1 MTALALIGAVGA
13 AWLKRELRSLDGLA
27 QGDSARFLLDLLE
40 PQQIAAIVRACAAT
54 PELASALD
62 IKIPRTLAFDE
73 QIPDALLTDASTVWF
88 RNRPPEEGKS
98 ALLLASA
105 QDDRRESLA
114 ELTCLGAVDLMR
126 AVDLWVLE
134 GTATLDVTDTTRSLL
149 TAALTGLTEAR
160 SGNAT
165 LSRFASFVS
174 EVALL
179 LDNGLVP
186 IDALGR
192 ALPLLRLPKDTSAF
206 ATLKERERLWKNSW
220 RRRWEQLYVE
230 RASLLV
236 KLQKSR
242 QVIERADLEAQ
253 FERVKDEIPLEHHNT
268 VKRFIGA
275 PPQWC
280 EEADAFSR
288 IEWDIEHASQIFTG
302 LKTVSRTHIAAKTR
316 RHFEDRDPQR
326 LTDEDAAYLAALE
339 GKRVLKDP
347 GPEDRS
353 FFERHAHFLGEDPGL
368 KTTWDRF
375 IYGTSVACTDL
386 LVGLIDAVERLYGR
400 NANHWKSDKR
410 VELRIDLNG
419 RKPFRDIN
427 EDAARLFLCRYSGLS
442 SLAGAN
448 FKVTWSHFTDY
459 DAFLEEES
467 ERGNAPTRSDSRKA
481 NTIRLELN
489 LVSTDHAVADA
500 VQILWSARP
509 DAISRQLPDDL
520 RRLASRPF
528 LRLSVHPNRISS
540 KGDLQRVTLNE
551 RATLEPVFGK
561 DAGALVPARD
571 GEAPDVAKEWVAAIE
586 GGVARGGLSREQGS
600 SLKGAWDRFATE
612 YQVALQDYVAGQIA
626 SDHAVSQANAYGDLL
641 RELTPLLSRDRL
653 RQSLLEPLLM
663 LGIVPIVGD
672 FPAAIVAPW
681 HPMRLVSTA
690 TKLRRVARFI
700 NHVLSAE
707 SLEFGDTGMFFK
719 EFREYL
725 THPHAPEL
733 CVMAAAGR
741 PTVLVVVST
750 LDDYSL
756 AESPLGAPN
765 QWRSQSDP
773 QASAKH
779 LLDTVDRYLELQPHE
794 IANLSVALF
803 NCDSAG
809 LPTAV
814 VQGLAER
821 QEEDVHCNVILRHS
835 DVSSLRRVYT
845 DLIERADAD
854 PDAVIASESSRN
866 FMANLRVGIQLEPPT
881 QLDPNG
887 ARSVDIAFLDDVI
900 ARRAQFDVALLPESM
915 ATVAYDG
922 FRPSQWSYRLPV
934 GVEETTAQQY
944 LACPEQTTAGREY
957 LRCLSAIVRPP
968 VAVGDMSYSIPV
980 RRLQFSEEHTR
991 RLLTD
996 AHNLA
1001 DWVVNYDDVLDPRQ
1015 LKNQDIQIIRFRRD
1029 STSGRNLIISSTAP
1043 TGLLKILVQRRLS
1056 ELSTG
1061 LSETELHTLAGRF
1074 IEDAT
1079 EISGEIV
1086 IRAAKRGTF
1095 AGELIGIVL
1104 SRRLVFEELGEATP
1118 QSWFFL
1124 DDYATWLGR
1133 KEGQIADLLSL
1144 SPSDRNGQP
1153 TVVVRATEAKY
1164 VTYTALSESR
1174 KKSRGQI
1181 EETVGRLRSALFEDP
1196 GRLDRDIW
1204 LSRLAELLS
1213 DGLIR
1218 SPNAAQWAS
1227 LPGMLRAGKV
1237 DLDVRGYS
1245 HIFVS
1250 GPSDG
1255 PSVSDQQLL
1264 SPSAGVG
1271 ALQEVFGPLQVRE
1284 LVLRYAE
1291 RRPLREVRE
1300 TLGSDHP
1307 WTTLSFETLAP
1318 RPTWHVDD
1326 ADRTEPPK
1334 EAKSDPADA
1343 PKSVLANRL
1352 EKGDGSPD
1360 SSIGPERVD
1369 KPSKTDDTR
1378 SVDGEPPTLPQTSTI
1393 QALILAR
1400 GQPIQAAASDPWLSE
1415 IVGKLRRALST
1426 YDLQSTIVGSRL
1438 TPNTALV
1445 RLQGSD
1451 RLTVKDIEQRRSQL
1465 LTTHGLAVVF
1475 TAARPG
1481 EVVVSIARPQREV
1494 VSLWN
1499 VWFANTPEEP
1509 TARANLSLLIGL
1521 KEIDGEAIY
1530 LNLTPPASGGIE
1542 HAPHTLIAG
1551 TTGSG
1556 KSVLI
1561 QNLLLDL
1568 SIKNDPGVVRVTI
1581 VDPKMGVDYFPL
1593 EHLPHLTEPV
1603 VTSQD
1608 RALQVLQGLV
1618 DEMERRYRLF
1628 GGPRVNKLS
1637 SYNDRVPPGDRLPWI
1652 IVVHDEF
1659 ADWMQTE
1666 DYRDHV
1672 VAIVNRLSVKARA
1685 AGIHLIFAAQRPD
1698 VSVMPMQLRD
1708 NLGNRLILRV
1718 EGEGTSEF
1726 ALGEKGAERL
1736 LGRGHIAI
1744 RLQGE
1749 EPQLAQVPWMSPE
1762 DAEQVV
1768 ASLGKT

>member
-1 MTALALIGAVGA
+1 MNALALIGSVGA
-13 AWLKRELRSLDGLA
+13 AWLRREVRSLETPA
-27 QGDSARFLLDLLE
+27 SGDSARFLLDLLE
-40 PQQIAAIVRACAAT
+40 PQQIASIVLACANDS
-54 PELASALD
+54 ELTSALY
-62 IKIPRTLAFDE
+62 IKIPRSLGAYTE
-73 QIPDALLTDASTVWF
+73 IPASLLTDQSTVWF
-88 RNRPPEEGKS
+88 RNRPPEDGKS

-114 ELTCLGAVDLMR
+114 ELTCLGAIDLMR
-126 AVDLWVLE
+126 AVDLWVE
-134 GTATLDVTDTTRSLL
+134 QATEKLDVTDNTRAILR
-149 TAALTGLTEAR
+149 AALTGLTEAR

-165 LSRFASFVS
+165 LTRFASFVS
-174 EVALL
+174 EIASM
-179 LDNGLVP
+179 LDDGLVP
-186 IDALGR
+186 VDAIGR

-206 ATLKERERLWKNSW
+206 ATLKEKERTSKNAW
-220 RRRWEQLYVE
+220 RRRWDQLYTE

-236 KLQKSR
+236 KLQKTR
-242 QVIERADLEAQ
+242 QVIEKADLEAQ
-253 FERVKDEIPLEHHNT
+253 FERVKDEIPAAHHEC
-268 VKRFIGA
+268 VRQFIAA

-280 EEADAFSR
+280 EEAEAFSR
-288 IEWDIEHASQIFTG
+288 IEWEIEHSSQIFTG
-302 LKTVSRTHIAAKTR
+302 LKTAAKRHIAEKTAQ
-316 RHFEDRDPQR
+316 HFEDRDPGR
-326 LTDEDAAYLAALE
+326 LTEEDASYLEALA
-339 GKRVLKDP
+339 GRRVLKDP

-353 FFERHAHFLGEDPGL
+353 FFERHAHFLGEDTAL
-368 KTTWDRF
+368 KTSWDRF
-375 IYGTSVACTDL
+375 IYGTSVTCTDL

-400 NANHWKSDKR
+400 NANHWHSEKR
-410 VELRIDLNG
+410 IELRIDLNG

-427 EDAARLFLCRYSGLS
+427 EDAARLFLCRYKGLAG
-442 SLAGAN
+442 LTGAN
-448 FKVTWSHFTDY
+448 FKITWSYFDDY
-459 DAFLEEES
+459 DSFLQEETD
-467 ERGNAPTRSDSRKA
+467 RGNSPTRSDSRKA
-481 NTIRLELN
+481 NTIRLEMRLS
-489 LVSTDHAVADA
+489 STDHSVADA

-520 RRLASRPF
+520 RRLVGRPF

-540 KGDLQRVTLNE
+540 KGDLQRVALNE

-561 DAGALVPARD
+561 DAGALVPPRD
-571 GEAPDVAKEWVAAIE
+571 GDASDISKEWLGAVSAAL
-586 GGVARGGLSREQGS
+586 ARGGLSAEQAAILS
-600 SLKGAWDRFATE
+600 NAWNGFASE
-612 YQVALQDYVAGQIA
+612 YRLALEDYARGQVA
-626 SDHAVSQANAYGDLL
+626 SDHAIAQADAYGRLL
-641 RELTPLLSRDRL
+641 SELTPFLSRDRL
-653 RQSLLEPLLM
+653 RQSLLEPVLM
-663 LGIVPIVGD
+663 LGIVPIIGE
-672 FPAAIVAPW
+672 FPAALVAPW
-681 HPMRLVSTA
+681 HPLRIASAA
-690 TKLRRVARFI
+690 TKVRRVARFI
-700 NHVLSAE
+700 NHVLGTK

-719 EFREYL
+719 EFREHL
-725 THPHAPEL
+725 VHPHAPEL
-733 CVMAAAGR
+733 CVIDSSGR

-750 LDDYSL
+750 LDEYSL

-773 QASAKH
+773 QASSKH

-814 VQGLAER
+814 VQGLADR
-821 QEEDVHCNVILRHS
+821 QEDDVHCNVILRHT
-835 DVSSLRRVYT
+835 DVKSLRRVYT

-881 QLDPNG
+881 QNDPHG

-900 ARRAQFDVALLPESM
+900 ARRAQFDIGLLPKSM
-915 ATVAYDG
+915 TTVGYDG

-944 LACPEQTTAGREY
+944 LACPEQTVAGREY
-957 LRCLSAIVRPP
+957 LRCVSAIVRPP
-968 VAVGDMSYSIPV
+968 VSTGEVPYSIPV
-980 RRLQFSEEHTR
+980 RRLQFSDEQTR

-1015 LKNQDIQIIRFRRD
+1015 LKNQEIQIIRFRRD

-1043 TGLLKILVQRRLS
+1043 TGLLKILVQRRLA

-1061 LSETELHTLAGRF
+1061 LSDSELHSLAGRF
-1074 IEDAT
+1074 IEEAT

-1086 IRAAKRGTF
+1086 IRAAKRGTY

-1104 SRRLVFEELGEATP
+1104 SRRLIREEIGEAVP

-1124 DDYATWLGR
+1124 DDYAAWLGR
-1133 KEGQIADLLSL
+1133 REGQIADLLCL
-1144 SPSDRNGQP
+1144 SPAELDGSP
-1153 TVVVRATEAKY
+1153 AVIVRATEAKY

-1174 KKSRGQI
+1174 KKSKGQI
-1181 EETVGRLRSALFEDP
+1181 EETIGRIRSALFEDP

-1204 LSRLAELLS
+1204 LSRLAELLG
-1213 DGLIR
+1213 DGLVR
-1218 SPNAAQWAS
+1218 SPNAAKWHL
-1227 LPGMLRAGKV
+1227 LPGLLRSGKV
-1237 DLDVRGYS
+1237 VLDVRGYS
-1245 HIFVS
+1245 HVFVS
-1250 GPSDG
+1250 GPSDA
-1255 PSVSDQQLL
+1255 PNVSDQQLL
-1264 SPSAGVG
+1264 SPSAGNG
-1271 ALQEVFGPLQVRE
+1271 GLQEVFGPLQVRE
-1284 LVLRYAE
+1284 LVLRYAKGQS
-1291 RRPLREVRE
+1291 LRAVRE
-1300 TLGSDHP
+1300 ALGPDRP
-1307 WTTLSFETLAP
+1307 WSSASFIQLAP
-1318 RPTWHVDD
+1318 MPTWHFDGGEQPRPRVE
-1326 ADRTEPPK
+1326 TEK
-1334 EAKSDPADA
+1334 A
-1343 PKSVLANRL
+1343 LT
-1352 EKGDGSPD
+1352 PD
-1360 SSIGPERVD
+1360 SKPVDASPPSDTNRDDSPAVQSPLPRAVEAVPEAGRAAPAQVT
-1369 KPSKTDDTR
+1369 K
-1378 SVDGEPPTLPQTSTI
+1378 GTSLHD
-1393 QALILAR
+1393 LIAAR
-1400 GQPIQAAASDPWLSE
+1400 GKPVQASANDPWLSE
-1415 IVGKLRRALST
+1415 IVSKLRRALST
-1426 YDLQSTIVGSRL
+1426 YNLQSTVVGSRL

-1451 RLTVKDIEQRRSQL
+1451 RLTVKDVEQKRSQL
-1465 LTTHGLAVVF
+1465 LTTHGLPVVF

-1481 EVVVSIARPQREV
+1481 EVVVSIARPEREV

-1499 VWFANTPEEP
+1499 VWFATPEESQS
-1509 TARANLSLLIGL
+1509 ARANLSLLIGL
-1521 KEIDGEAIY
+1521 KEIDGEAAY
-1530 LNLTPPASGGIE
+1530 LNLTAPRSGGIE

-1568 SIKNDPGVVRVTI
+1568 AKKNDPATVRVTI
-1581 VDPKMGVDYFPL
+1581 IDPKMGVDYFPL
-1593 EHLPHLTEPV
+1593 EKLPHLTEPV
-1603 VTSQD
+1603 VTAQD
-1608 RALQVLQGLV
+1608 RALQVLQSLV

-1628 GGPRVNKLS
+1628 GGPRVNKLA
-1637 SYNDRVPPGDRLPWI
+1637 SYNEKVAPAERLPWI
-1652 IVVHDEF
+1652 VLVHDEF

-1749 EPQLAQVPWMSPE
+1749 ETQLAQVPWMSPE
-1762 DAEQVV
+1762 DAELVV
-1768 ASLGKT
+1768 GSFSNS

>member
-1 MTALALIGAVGA
+1 MNGLDLIGLVAA
-13 AWLKRELRSLDGLA
+13 AWLRREVRSLEGPA
-27 QGDSARFLLDLLE
+27 TGDSARFLLDLLE
-40 PQQIAAIVRACAAT
+40 PQQIAAIVLACASDI
-54 PELASALD
+54 ELSSSLD
-62 IKIPRTLAFDE
+62 IKIPRSLAFDK
-73 QIPDALLTDASTVWF
+73 QIPESLLTDLSTVWF
-88 RNRPPEEGKS
+88 RNRPPEAGKS

-126 AVDLWVLE
+126 AVDLWVE
-134 GTATLDVTDTTRSLL
+134 EATRALDITDTTRQLL

-165 LSRFASFVS
+165 LTRFASFVS
-174 EVALL
+174 EVAVL
-179 LDNGLVP
+179 LDAGLVP
-186 IDALGR
+186 VDAIGR

-206 ATLKERERLWKNSW
+206 ATLKERERTWKNSW
-220 RRRWEQLYVE
+220 RRRWDQLYTE

-242 QVIERADLEAQ
+242 QVIERSDLEAQ
-253 FERVKDEIPLEHHNT
+253 FERVKDEIPPEHHET
-268 VKRFIGA
+268 VRNFIAA

-288 IEWDIEHASQIFTG
+288 IEWEIEHASQIFTG
-302 LKTVSRTHIAAKTR
+302 LKTAARRHIAEKTSQ
-316 RHFEDRDPQR
+316 HFEDRDPQR
-326 LTDEDAAYLAALE
+326 LTEEDAGYLAALV
-339 GKRVLKDP
+339 GRRVLKDP

-353 FFERHAHFLGEDPGL
+353 FFERHAHFLGEDAAL
-368 KTTWDRF
+368 KTSWDRF
-375 IYGTSVACTDL
+375 IYGTSVTCADL
-386 LVGLIDAVERLYGR
+386 LVGLVDAVERLYGR
-400 NANHWKSDKR
+400 NANHWDSEKR
-410 VELRIDLNG
+410 LELRIDLNG

-427 EDAARLFLCRYSGLS
+427 EDAARLFLCRYRGLAA
-442 SLAGAN
+442 LAGAN
-448 FKVTWSHFTDY
+448 FKISWSYFDDY
-459 DAFLEEES
+459 DAFLQEEA
-467 ERGNAPTRSDSRKA
+467 ERGNSPTRTDSRKA
-481 NTIRLELN
+481 NTIRLEMR

-500 VQILWSARP
+500 VQILWNARP
-509 DAISRQLPDDL
+509 DAISRQLRDDL
-520 RRLASRPF
+520 RRLAARPF
-528 LRLSVHPNRISS
+528 LRLAVHPNRISS
-540 KGDLQRVTLNE
+540 KGDLQRVALND

-561 DAGALVPARD
+561 DAGALVPPRD
-571 GEAPDVAKEWVAAIE
+571 GDAPDVAKEWVAAIE
-586 GGVARGGLSREQGS
+586 AGRARGGISAEQGEA
-600 SLKGAWDRFATE
+600 LTNAWGRFATE
-612 YQVALQDYVAGQIA
+612 YQLALQSYSAGQVA
-626 SDHAVSQANAYGDLL
+626 SDHAVLQANAYGDLL
-641 RELTPLLSRDRL
+641 RELTPILSRDRL
-653 RQSLLEPLLM
+653 RQSLLEPLMM
-663 LGIVPIVGD
+663 LGIVPIIGE

-681 HPMRLVSTA
+681 HPLRIASAA

-700 NHVLSAE
+700 NHVLSTT

-725 THPHAPEL
+725 AHPYAPEL
-733 CVMAAAGR
+733 CVISSSGK

-779 LLDTVDRYLELQPHE
+779 LLDNVDRYLELQPHE

-821 QEEDVHCNVILRHS
+821 QEEDVHCNVILRHT

-915 ATVAYDG
+915 GTVGYDG

-944 LACPEQTTAGREY
+944 LACPEQTFAGREY

-968 VAVGDMSYSIPV
+968 VAVGDMPYSIPV
-980 RRLQFSEEHTR
+980 RRLQFSDEQTR

-1001 DWVVNYDDVLDPRQ
+1001 DWVINYDDVLDPRQ

-1061 LSETELHTLAGRF
+1061 LSETDLHSLAGRF
-1074 IEDAT
+1074 ISEAT

-1104 SRRLVFEELGEATP
+1104 SRRLVMEELGEATP

-1133 KEGQIADLLSL
+1133 REGQIADLLSL
-1144 SPSDRNGQP
+1144 SPAECNGQSS
-1153 TVVVRATEAKY
+1153 VVVRATEAKY
-1164 VTYTALSESR
+1164 VTYTALSEAR
-1174 KKSRGQI
+1174 RKSRGQI

-1204 LSRLAELLS
+1204 LGRLAELLG
-1213 DGLIR
+1213 DGLAK
-1218 SPNAAQWAS
+1218 SPNASKWLS

-1237 DLDVRGYS
+1237 VLDVRGYS
-1245 HIFVS
+1245 HIFVW
-1250 GPSDG
+1250 GPSDA
-1255 PSVSDQQLL
+1255 PNVSDQQLL
-1264 SPSAGVG
+1264 SPSAGSG
-1271 ALQEVFGPLQVRE
+1271 GLQEVFGPLQVRD
-1284 LVLRYAE
+1284 LVVRYAN
-1291 RRPLREVRE
+1291 RLPLLEVRE
-1300 TLGSDHP
+1300 TLGPDRP
-1307 WTTLSFETLAP
+1307 WATPSFETLAP
-1318 RPTWHVDD
+1318 MPTWHVDD
-1326 ADRTEPPK
+1326 ADR
-1334 EAKSDPADA
+1334 
-1343 PKSVLANRL
+1343 PKSSQVTVETPASAAQTAPLNHPDRTAEPVDTVNVRSAVGIASDTDNRQSA
-1352 EKGDGSPD
+1352 D
-1360 SSIGPERVD
+1360 RA
-1369 KPSKTDDTR
+1369 PST
-1378 SVDGEPPTLPQTSTI
+1378 QTQESTI
-1393 QALILAR
+1393 RALILAR
-1400 GQPIQAAASDPWLSE
+1400 GQPIQASTSDPWLSDT
-1415 IVGKLRRALST
+1415 VSKLRRALST
-1426 YDLQSTIVGSRL
+1426 YNLQSTIVGSRL

-1465 LTTHGLAVVF
+1465 LTTHGLAIVF

-1481 EVVVSIARPQREV
+1481 EVVISIARPQREV

-1499 VWFANTPEEP
+1499 VWFANPPEAP
-1509 TARANLSLLIGL
+1509 AVGANLSLLIGV
-1521 KEIDGEAIY
+1521 KEIDGEPIY
-1530 LNLTPPASGGIE
+1530 LNLTQPASGGIE

-1637 SYNDRVPPGDRLPWI
+1637 SYNDRVPPVDRLPWI

-1749 EPQLAQVPWMSPE
+1749 ETQLAQVPWMSPE

-1768 ASLGKT
+1768 ASVGKT